1 MTDNKAEMQLL
12 ADALNSTGSIV
23 YDRICND
30 YTVCRRFWTSLKLA
44 YEIGKLTAESR
55 KEDWS
60 GKNLT
65 HCADCVYWTESRV
78 DTDKHYC
85 LWSKIRTEAKDYC
98 SFARKKLQKPGKEK

>member
-1 MTDNKAEMQLL
+1 MTDSKAEMQLL

-44 YEIGKLTAESR
+44 YEMGKLTAESR

-60 GKNLT
+60 GKGLVR
-65 HCADCVYWTESRV
+65 CADCVYWEKSRV
-78 DTDKHYC
+78 DITKHYC
-85 LWSKIRTEAKDYC
+85 LWSKIRTESKDFC
-98 SFARKKLQKPGKEK
+98 SFAKERQHETD

>member
-1 MTDNKAEMQLL
+1 MTEKAEMQLL

-23 YDRICND
+23 YDRISSD

-44 YEIGKLTAESR
+44 YEMGKLTAESR

-85 LWSKIRTEAKDYC
+85 LWSKIRTESKDFC
-98 SFARKKLQKPGKEK
+98 SFARKKLKRLDDETD